1 MSVTSSLYQKF
12 SHGIWWNALE
22 AIPYQ
27 LMLAAH
33 NMVLFGVIGAH
44 AYGLVGTLFSLI
56 FLAVGVT
63 GFGFESSLSTFFADA
78 QASKADCKRII
89 GWHYAPTMLGLMVA
103 VALVPRLMPVA
114 TPWPVVMIVAV
125 LIFVEGLKKGMRAL
139 LHAAFYNRQT
149 ALIELFQVVTY
160 VTLVWTGYGLGLQ
173 LDTQLLFGSLLS
185 VSTACLIMLG
195 YQLYLFYAGLPNQK
209 NHKISLDLASR
220 KSTLAAIVR
229 QRCYT
234 TVTMLSHQFFS
245 GNALVPLFAY
255 RFGLSSAG
263 TLKII
268 CTIAY
273 GATVCIAKIFGS
285 TSDALFAQIK
295 HGKLHEKQQAFSLVT
310 QHLYAALYGVVL
322 FGALAIIWLYA
333 FDLTTFHDAP
343 AVCALLFFVIHISE
357 QFFSTYERFFITENR
372 AGELMLFNGAT
383 IGCLY
388 AVLQYAP
395 SNNPILMLQSVLC
408 IRLISFALLSGVAF
422 AWWRIRPQLKINPL
436 YLACSLAF
444 SLICFLMVR

>member
-1 MSVTSSLYQKF
+1 MPVSSSLYQKF
-12 SHGIWWNALE
+12 SHGVWWNALE

-27 LMLAAH
+27 LILAAH
-33 NMVLFGVIGAH
+33 NMLLFGVIGAH

-63 GFGFESSLSTFFADA
+63 SFGFESSLSTFFADA
-78 QASKADCKRII
+78 QASKVSYKRII
-89 GWHYAPTMLGLMVA
+89 GCHYAPTIIGLILAAVLVPGLM
-103 VALVPRLMPVA
+103 P
-114 TPWPVVMIVAV
+114 TTTSWPVVVIVTL
-125 LIFVEGLKKGMRAL
+125 LIFVEGLKKGMRSL
-139 LHAAFYNRQT
+139 LHAGFYNRQT
-149 ALIELFQVVTY
+149 AVIELFQVVTY
-160 VTLVWTGYGLGLQ
+160 VALVWTGYGLGLQ
-173 LDTQLLFGSLLS
+173 LDAQLLFGSLLC
-185 VSTACLIMLG
+185 VSTACLMMLG
-195 YQLYLFYAGLPNQK
+195 YQLCLFYAGLPNQET
-209 NHKISLDLASR
+209 SDASVTIEA
-220 KSTLAAIVR
+220 KKGTLATVIR

-234 TVTMLSHQFFS
+234 TVTAMSHQFFS
-245 GNALVPLFAY
+245 ANALVPLFAH

-268 CTIAY
+268 GTIAY
-273 GATVCIAKIFGS
+273 GATLCIAKIFGS

-295 HGKLHEKQQAFSLVT
+295 HGKLHEKQQAFFVVT
-310 QHLYAALYGVVL
+310 QHLYAALYGVLL
-322 FGALAIIWLYA
+322 FGASGIIWLYA
-333 FDLTTFHDAP
+333 LDLTSFNDAA

-388 AVLQYAP
+388 AVLRYAP
-395 SNNPILMLQSVLC
+395 STNPILMLQSVLC
-408 IRLISFALLSGVAF
+408 IRLVSFALLSSVAF

-436 YLACSLAF
+436 YLACSLAL